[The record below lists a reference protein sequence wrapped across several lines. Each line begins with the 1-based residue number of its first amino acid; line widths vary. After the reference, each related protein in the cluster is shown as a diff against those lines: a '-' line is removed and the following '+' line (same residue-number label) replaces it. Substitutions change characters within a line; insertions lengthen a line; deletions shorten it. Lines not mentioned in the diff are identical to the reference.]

1 MATNKEVMKKIIY
14 LDYAAT
20 TPVDPIVANKMA
32 ECLTLDGVFGNPASR
47 SHRFGWQAE
56 EYVDIA
62 RNQVADLIGADPRE
76 IIWTSGATE
85 ADNLAIK
92 GVAASHKRG
101 HIITS
106 AFEHKA
112 VLDTC
117 QYLEQQGFD
126 VTYVNPD
133 TNGVVQPEAVAAEIR
148 DDTILISIMHV
159 NNEIGT
165 IQDIRAIGEIAHQNH
180 IPFHV
185 DAAQSAGKL
194 PIDVSEL
201 PVDFISLCAHKV
213 YGPKGIG
220 VLYARRNLQPSI
232 EAQIH
237 GGGHE
242 RGLRSGTLA
251 THQIV
256 GMGLAMELARQ
267 NREQECLR
275 ITELKEKFW
284 QGIKS
289 LEDIGINGDPKQTVS
304 GIINVRFDYVDSE
317 TLLMA
322 FKDIAVSSG
331 SACTSASVEPSYVLK
346 TLGLNDEQS
355 HSSLR
360 FSFGRFTTEED
371 VDKAIA
377 VVRHGVERLRTMS
390 PEWLEKVKHNAG

>member
-1 MATNKEVMKKIIY
+1 MRKVIY

-20 TPVDPIVANKMA
+20 TPVDPEVAEKMS

-56 EYVDIA
+56 ELVDIA

-76 IIWTSGATE
+76 VIWTSGATE
-85 ADNLAIK
+85 ANNLAIK
-92 GVAASHKRG
+92 GLAESHGKG

-106 AFEHKA
+106 EFEHKA

-117 QYLEQQGFD
+117 EFLETQGFE
-126 VTYVNPD
+126 VTYLKPEKSGLINPQSVADAIQKD
-133 TNGVVQPEAVAAEIR
+133 TV
-148 DDTILISIMHV
+148 LISIMHV

-165 IQDIRAIGEIAHQNH
+165 IQDIKKIGEIAHENN

-185 DAAQSAGKL
+185 DAAQSAGKIS
-194 PIDVSEL
+194 IDVSEL
-201 PVDFISLCAHKV
+201 PVDLISLCAHKI

-220 VLYARRNLQPSI
+220 VLYARKNLQPNI
-232 EAQIH
+232 VAQIH

-256 GMGLAMELARQ
+256 GMGAAFDLARVK
-267 NREQECLR
+267 QEEENAR
-275 ITELKEKFW
+275 VFQLKQKFW
-284 QGIKS
+284 SEIKQI
-289 LEDIGINGDPKQTVS
+289 EEVFVNGDLNQTVA

-331 SACTSASVEPSYVLK
+331 SACTSASVEPSHVLK
-346 TLGLNDEQS
+346 SLGLNDLAA

-360 FSFGRFTTEED
+360 FSFGRFTSNEDIEETI
-371 VDKAIA
+371 K
-377 VVRHGVERLRTMS
+377 VVRNGVEKLRSMS
-390 PEWLEKVKHNAG
+390 PEWLNKIGSAGP

>member
-1 MATNKEVMKKIIY
+1 MKKVIY

-20 TPVDPIVANKMA
+20 TPVDPKVAEKMV

-56 EYVDIA
+56 EFVDIA
-62 RNQVADLIGADPRE
+62 RNQVADLLGADPRE

-85 ADNLAIK
+85 ADNLALK
-92 GVAASHKRG
+92 GIAACHKSG

-117 QYLEQQGFD
+117 KVLEKQGFK
-126 VTYVNPD
+126 VTYLKP
-133 TNGVVQPEAVAAEIR
+133 TSAGIITPQAVADAIQ
-148 DDTILISIMHV
+148 DDTILISVMHV

-165 IQDIRAIGEIAHQNH
+165 IQDIRAIGEIAHQHH

-194 PIDVSEL
+194 PLDLSEL
-201 PVDFISLCAHKV
+201 PVDLMSVCAHKI

-220 VLYARRNLQPSI
+220 VLFARRNLQPNI

-251 THQIV
+251 THQIA
-256 GMGLAMELARQ
+256 GMGLAFELARQ
-267 NREQECLR
+267 YREEEVPR
-275 ITELKEKFW
+275 IKQLKQQFW
-284 QGIKS
+284 DGIQS
-289 LEDIGINGDPKQTVS
+289 LGDMEINGEMEKTVS
-304 GIINVRFDYVDSE
+304 GILNIRFDYVDSE

-346 TLGLNDEQS
+346 SLGLTDEQS

-360 FSFGRFTTEED
+360 FSFGRFTTEAE
-371 VDKAIA
+371 VTQAIQ
-377 VVRHGVERLRTMS
+377 VVRHGVDRLRSMS
-390 PEWLEKVKHNAG
+390 PAWLDKIKSSATPR

>member
-1 MATNKEVMKKIIY
+1 MKQPIY

-20 TPVDPIVANKMA
+20 TPVDPIVIQQMTA
-32 ECLTLDGVFGNPASR
+32 CLGMDGAFGNPASR
-47 SHRFGWQAE
+47 SHRYGWQAE
-56 EYVDIA
+56 ELVDIA

-85 ADNLAIK
+85 SDNLVLK
-92 GVAASHKRG
+92 GVAQSHGKG

-112 VLDTC
+112 VLDC
-117 QYLEQQGFD
+117 CEYLEKQGFK
-126 VTYVNPD
+126 VTYLKPTPD
-133 TNGVVQPEAVAAEIR
+133 GLIEPQQVLEAITDES
-148 DDTILISIMHV
+148 ILISIMHV

-165 IQDIRAIGEIAHQNH
+165 IQDIRTIGEIAHAKN

-194 PIDVSEL
+194 AIDLSDL
-201 PVDFISLCAHKV
+201 AVDYMSFSAHKI
-213 YGPKGIG
+213 YGPKGMG
-220 VLYARRNLQPSI
+220 VLFARKNQQPNI
-232 EAQIH
+232 QAQIH

-256 GMGLAMELARQ
+256 GMGAAFELARKELE
-267 NREQECLR
+267 RGEQHVLR
-275 ITELKEKFW
+275 LKEQFV
-284 QGIKS
+284 KS
-289 LEDIGINGDPKQTVS
+289 VCEIEGVHINGAPDCAVA
-304 GIINVRFDYVDSE
+304 GIVNLRFDDVDSE
-317 TLLMA
+317 TLVMA

-346 TLGLNDEQS
+346 LLGLNDEQA

-360 FSFGRFTTEED
+360 FSFGRFTTKED
-371 VDKAIA
+371 IDIAIEVVGKGLDK
-377 VVRHGVERLRTMS
+377 LRQFSLNWT
-390 PEWLEKVKHNAG
+390 EKHQ

>member
-1 MATNKEVMKKIIY
+1 MKRPIY

-20 TPVDPIVANKMA
+20 TPVDPRVIEQMVA
-32 ECLTLDGVFGNPASR
+32 CLGVDGAYGNPASR
-47 SHRFGWQAE
+47 SHRYGWQAE
-56 EYVDIA
+56 ELVDIA
-62 RNQVADLIGADPRE
+62 RNQVADLIGADARE

-85 ADNLAIK
+85 SDNLVLK
-92 GVAASHKRG
+92 GIAQWHKKG

-112 VLDTC
+112 VLDC
-117 QYLEQQGFD
+117 CEYLEQQGFTVSYLKPNSSGLINSQQIAD
-126 VTYVNPD
+126 SIT
-133 TNGVVQPEAVAAEIR
+133 QE
-148 DDTILISIMHV
+148 TILISIMHV

-165 IQDIRAIGEIAHQNH
+165 IQDIKSIGEVAHSKN

-185 DAAQSAGKL
+185 DAAQSAGKIT
-194 PIDVSEL
+194 IDLSDL
-201 PVDFISLCAHKV
+201 PVDYMSFSAHKI
-213 YGPKGIG
+213 YGPKGMG
-220 VLYARRNLQPSI
+220 VLFARKNQQPNL

-256 GMGLAMELARQ
+256 GMGAAFELARKEL
-267 NREQECLR
+267 EQGEQHILS
-275 ITELKEKFW
+275 LKKQFL
-284 QGIKS
+284 KS
-289 LEDIGINGDPKQTVS
+289 ICEIEGVHVNGDLEHSVA
-304 GIINVRFDYVDSE
+304 GIVNLRFDGVDGE
-317 TLLMA
+317 TLVMA

-346 TLGLNDEQS
+346 LLGLDDEQA

-371 VDKAIA
+371 IDTAIK
-377 VVRHGVERLRTMS
+377 VVSSG
-390 PEWLEKVKHNAG
+390 LEKLRRFSSKWAEKHS

>member
-1 MATNKEVMKKIIY
+1 MKKVIY

-20 TPVDPIVANKMA
+20 TPVDPKVAEKMV

-56 EYVDIA
+56 EFVDIA
-62 RNQVADLIGADPRE
+62 RNQVADLLGADPRE

-85 ADNLAIK
+85 ADNLALK
-92 GVAASHKRG
+92 GIAACHKSG

-117 QYLEQQGFD
+117 KVLEKQGFK
-126 VTYVNPD
+126 VSYLKPTSAGIITP
-133 TNGVVQPEAVAAEIR
+133 QAVADAIQ
-148 DDTILISIMHV
+148 DDTILISVMHV

-165 IQDIRAIGEIAHQNH
+165 IQDIRAIGEIAHQHH

-194 PIDVSEL
+194 PLDLSEL
-201 PVDFISLCAHKV
+201 PVDLMSVCAHKI

-220 VLYARRNLQPSI
+220 VLFARRNLQPNI

-251 THQIV
+251 THQIA
-256 GMGLAMELARQ
+256 GMGLAFELARQ
-267 NREQECLR
+267 YREEEVPR
-275 ITELKEKFW
+275 IKQLKQQFW
-284 QGIKS
+284 DGIQS
-289 LEDIGINGDPKQTVS
+289 LGDMEINGEMEKTVS
-304 GIINVRFDYVDSE
+304 GILNIRFDYVDSE

-346 TLGLNDEQS
+346 SLGLTDEQS

-360 FSFGRFTTEED
+360 FSFGRFTTEAE
-371 VDKAIA
+371 VTQAIQ
-377 VVRHGVERLRTMS
+377 VVRHGVDRLRSMS
-390 PEWLEKVKHNAG
+390 PAWLDKIKSSATPR

>member
-1 MATNKEVMKKIIY
+1 MNQPIY

-20 TPVDPIVANKMA
+20 TPVDPKVAEKMMA
-32 ECLTLDGVFGNPASR
+32 CLTMDGAFGNPASR

-56 EYVDIA
+56 ELVDIA
-62 RNQVADLIGADPRE
+62 RNQVAELIGADARE

-85 ADNLAIK
+85 SDNLVLK
-92 GVAASHKRG
+92 GIAQWHNGGQKVG

-112 VLDTC
+112 VLDC
-117 QYLEQQGFD
+117 CEYLEKQGFEIS
-126 VTYVNPD
+126 YLKPD
-133 TNGVVQPEAVAAEIR
+133 ENGLIKAKQVDEAIQEN
-148 DDTILISIMHV
+148 TILISIMHV
-159 NNEIGT
+159 NNEIGSV
-165 IQDIRAIGEIAHQNH
+165 QDIKAIGEVAHNKH

-194 PIDVSEL
+194 PIDLSEL
-201 PVDFISLCAHKV
+201 KVDYMSFSAHKI
-213 YGPKGIG
+213 YGPKGAG
-220 VLYARRNLQPSI
+220 ALFARKNQQPNI

-256 GMGLAMELARQ
+256 GMGMAFELARK
-267 NREQECLR
+267 
-275 ITELKEKFW
+275 ELEEGTNKQVLALKKQFI
-284 QGIKS
+284 QQICK
-289 LEDIGINGDPKQTVS
+289 LEAVHINGDPDCCVD
-304 GIINVRFDYVDSE
+304 GIVNIRFDYVDGE

-322 FKDIAVSSG
+322 FKDIAISSG

-346 TLGLNDEQS
+346 LMGLSDEQA

-360 FSFGRFTTEED
+360 FSFGRFTTEQD
-371 VDKAIA
+371 VNNAIEI
-377 VVRHGVERLRTMS
+377 VTSG
-390 PEWLEKVKHNAG
+390 LEKLRALSPDWLARHQ

>member
-1 MATNKEVMKKIIY
+1 MNKPIY

-20 TPVDPIVANKMA
+20 TPVDPAVAEKMA
-32 ECLTLDGVFGNPASR
+32 QCLTLDGVFGNPASR

-56 EYVDIA
+56 ELVDIG

-85 ADNLAIK
+85 ANNLAIK
-92 GVAASHKRG
+92 GLAETQGKG
-101 HIITS
+101 HIITG
-106 AFEHKA
+106 AIEHKA

-117 QYLEQQGFD
+117 AELEKKGFELTYLQ
-126 VTYVNPD
+126 PD
-133 TNGVVQPEAVAAEIR
+133 AAGVITLESIR
-148 DDTILISIMHV
+148 RAIKKETILISIMHV
-159 NNEIGT
+159 NNEIGS
-165 IQDIRAIGEIAHQNH
+165 IQNIEGIGRIAHEHH

-185 DAAQSAGKL
+185 DSAQSAGKL
-194 PIDVSEL
+194 NIDVSQL

-220 VLYARRNLQPSI
+220 ALYVKRNLQACLH
-232 EAQIH
+232 AQIH

-242 RGLRSGTLA
+242 RGLRSGTLP

-256 GMGLAMELARQ
+256 GMGEAFELAGKTSAL
-267 NREQECLR
+267 EQQRLFA
-275 ITELKEKFW
+275 LKIKFW
-284 QGIKS
+284 QGIQS
-289 LEDIGINGDPKQTVS
+289 IGDVKVNGDINQTVA
-304 GIINVRFDYVDSE
+304 GIINVQFDYVDGE

-322 FKDIAVSSG
+322 LKDIAVSSG

-346 TLGLNDEQS
+346 ALGLTDEQA

-371 VDKAIA
+371 IDAAIRI
-377 VVRHGVERLRTMS
+377 VCHGVKRLRSLS
-390 PEWLEKVKHNAG
+390 PQWLEKEKA